1 MRRVIDELRA
11 RNEFQIVDRKVTGH
25 FELAAVCQASQRK
38 SEAPI
43 LFQQVDDSQF
53 KVVTNLYGSR
63 ERLCK
68 LIGADDGKFCR
79 KWVELINS
87 GGKAKKQNKVKSADI
102 ERQEINLMSLP
113 QITYQEKDAGPYI
126 TSGIFLVPF
135 KTL

>member
-1 MRRVIDELRA
+1 MRRVIDDLKA
-11 RNEFQIVDRKVTGH
+11 KNEFQIVGRKVTGH

-63 ERLCK
+63 ERLCR

-79 KWVELINS
+79 KWIELMDS
-87 GGKAKKQNKVKSADI
+87 GGKNKNRPVFQIDGWGGQTITIDFEQNKIIAILAIHRDYNWMK
-102 ERQEINLMSLP
+102 
-113 QITYQEKDAGPYI
+113 
-126 TSGIFLVPF
+126 LVHSKF
-135 KTL
+135 